1 MRPFFFGFYSDTR
14 GILEV
19 NLSLYQMYSQFGMA
33 AGKEIPGI
41 KGIFSNIE
49 ITFFT
54 LLALILC
61 FDFF

>member
-54 LLALILC
+54 L
-61 FDFF
+61 